1 MIKKKIIDTQGHCDR
16 TVDDF
21 NLFFITKMCSGHQV
35 NNIIMTSIIII
46 QIVLNTNITEWTVAP
61 YY

>member
-1 MIKKKIIDTQGHCDR
+1 
-16 TVDDF
+16 
-21 NLFFITKMCSGHQV
+21 MCSGHQV
-35 NNIIMTSIIII
+35 NNIVMTSIIII